1 MPDPKVAKRRLG
13 KGEDGQLGRDED
25 TARSLS
31 NSISRDLW
39 SWVQFAK
46 TLALV
51 LIWYA
56 VSNPNCNVWPN
67 M

>member
-13 KGEDGQLGRDED
+13 KGEDAHLGRDED

-31 NSISRDLW
+31 NSVSRELW

-51 LIWYA
+51 LVWYA
-56 VSNPNCNVWPN
+56 VSNFNHTV
-67 M
+67 